1 MNKKA
6 SERLKIDKNESFK
19 LDFTNKQA
27 QSINSTA
34 KVFAN
39 LSLEVIK
46 SRETSSDDLKEH
58 IVKTECN
65 LSLNQIIQNH
75 LKYK

>member
-1 MNKKA
+1 MK
-6 SERLKIDKNESFK
+6 
-19 LDFTNKQA
+19 
-27 QSINSTA
+27 A

-46 SRETSSDDLKEH
+46 SRETSSEDLKEH

-65 LSLNQIIQNH
+65 LSLNQIIQSH